1 MPSKR
6 GSLPLLLL
14 VLTLFAPL
22 AAQAMQPAGK
32 PLLRSTSRKGT
43 VPVKSDAKVIR
54 RRNVLVELAP
64 LRAKA
69 SRTTLPL
76 FDDSVVVLVRDE
88 TEAAMGEAIVW
99 EGEVEGQP
107 GSMAILAT
115 VKSIVVGDVMT
126 RSREGAF
133 GFYQIRYL
141 GNRVHT
147 LMEVDQSKFPPEDEV
162 EGRPSS
168 RATARDVLAG
178 VTMRRI
184 PEGSS
189 GSYRARYPGN
199 GVPVLEREAE
209 SRSAPEASSGEL
221 DALVPPC
228 EDPASRIDALVVYT
242 DAARDAVGGKD
253 AMTLLIESAVRSTN
267 RSYRKSEVTQR
278 LRLVHVQRVE
288 YDDEGNTEVDRRRLQ
303 DTSDGPL
310 DGVLELRDDHAADV
324 VVLIV
329 NRGDAC
335 GWSKVMPTV
344 SARNESQAYAVV
356 RQDCAGVPIW
366 SFAHELGHIMG
377 ARHNLEDDETEGE
390 PFPFNHGFVAKSP
403 TAGAPW
409 HTIMAKRLEGCR
421 EGRGAVPPEK
431 CSTRIPWW
439 SNPNVRYP
447 DASGDRTGTAD
458 KDNRKALEETA
469 PTVANFRC
477 ASR

>member
-6 GSLPLLLL
+6 GSLPVLLL
-14 VLTLFAPL
+14 VVTLFAPL
-22 AAQAMQPAGK
+22 AAQAQPTGK
-32 PLLRSTSRKGT
+32 PLLRTTTRKGS
-43 VPVKSDAKVIR
+43 VSLKSDAKVIR
-54 RRNVLVELAP
+54 RRNVLVELGS

-69 SRTTLPL
+69 SRITLPL

-88 TEAAMGEAIVW
+88 TEAATGDVIVW

-115 VKSIVVGDVMT
+115 LKDIVVGDVMT
-126 RSREGAF
+126 RSPEGAF

-168 RATARDVLAG
+168 RAIRATAGAVVAED
-178 VTMRRI
+178 TMRRD

-189 GSYRARYPGN
+189 GFYRARFPGN
-199 GVPVLEREAE
+199 GVPLLEREADP
-209 SRSAPEASSGEL
+209 RPAPETPSGEL
-221 DALVPPC
+221 ETLVPPC
-228 EDPASRIDALVVYT
+228 QDPANRIDALVVYT

-253 AMTLLIESAVRSTN
+253 AMRLLIESAVRSTN

-278 LRLVHVQRVE
+278 LRLVHVQRVD
-288 YDDEGNTEVDRRRLQ
+288 YNDEGNTEVDRRRLQ
-303 DTSDGPL
+303 DPSDGPL
-310 DGVLELRDDHAADV
+310 DSVPGLRDNHAADV

-356 RQDCAGVPIW
+356 RQDCAGVPMW

-377 ARHNLEDDETEGE
+377 ARHNREDDGTEGE
-390 PFPFNHGFVAKSP
+390 PFAFNHGLVKKSA
-403 TAGAPW
+403 TAAGRW
-409 HTIMAKRLEGCR
+409 HTIMAKQLEGC
-421 EGRGAVPPEK
+421 GADSEPE
-431 CSTRIPWW
+431 CTSRIPRW

-447 DASGDRTGTAD
+447 DASGEPTGDAAH
-458 KDNRKALEETA
+458 DNHKALEESA

-477 ASR
+477 ASP